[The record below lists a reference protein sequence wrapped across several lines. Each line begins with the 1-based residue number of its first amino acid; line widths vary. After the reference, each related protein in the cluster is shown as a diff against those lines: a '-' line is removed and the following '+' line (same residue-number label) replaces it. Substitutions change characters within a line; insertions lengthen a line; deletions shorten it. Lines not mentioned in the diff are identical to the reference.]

1 MGISHRTMHG
11 SSRSRGGTAVMVLP
25 ALLVLAGAAG
35 GVAWA
40 LGWLGGEKGDAV
52 PTRSTTTAVATV
64 GSFDITTTASGEL
77 QAIDQLEIRS
87 PLERETKIVEIVD
100 EGSFVEAGAV
110 LAVLNSDA
118 IRTELEDDDIALESE
133 RAELIAAENAL
144 EIQKSDNESSREAA
158 ELKLR
163 LAELALEQWR
173 EGDHALKMQ
182 ELGLGIEEAKREAER
197 LEEKHLRNQGL
208 LDEGFIS
215 EDQFKQDHLSLIKA
229 RARVETATLQLASY
243 TDYQQVRDREQKESD
258 VSQAQA
264 ELGRVE
270 RQNTIRLA
278 DKTAD
283 LTSKQRRVARREQ
296 KVAELRAQI
305 EAATVKAPTSGLVV
319 YGTTIELSRRGW
331 SNGEGMQIGQEVYP
345 NQLMFVLPDT
355 SRLEANVRVHESLA
369 GRIAAG
375 QTARVRVD
383 AANDRVF
390 SGTVTKIG
398 VLAENGGWRDP
409 NLREYTVT
417 ITMQGDNGGGVLKP
431 SMRCEAELQL
441 GRVENALS
449 VPVAALYND
458 GPMRYVHVPSGSLYR
473 RVPVKT
479 GRVSDTHAEVLVG
492 IEPGVSVL
500 VRAPEPG
507 ELASEGWDEAELKL
521 VGFSLDEEGNPV
533 PAADPGATDSGAPAA
548 ADAQATEAEVEP
560 ASFAGNG

>member
-1 MGISHRTMHG
+1 MTHPTSEG
-11 SSRSRGGTAVMVLP
+11 SVRGHARGGAAVKAVVAL
-25 ALLVLAGAAG
+25 ALLGGAAG
-35 GVAWA
+35 GAAWA
-40 LGWLGGEKGDAV
+40 MGWIGGAGGDAE
-52 PTRSTTTAVATV
+52 PARTKEVAFAEV
-64 GSFDITTTASGEL
+64 ASFDITTTASGEL

-100 EGSFVEAGAV
+100 EGSFVESGAV

-118 IRTELEDDDIALESE
+118 IRTELEDDEIALESE

-173 EGDHALKMQ
+173 EGDRALKMQ
-182 ELGLGIEEAKREAER
+182 ELGLGIEEARREAER
-197 LEEKHLRNQGL
+197 LEEKHQRNQGL
-208 LDEGFIS
+208 LEEGFIS

-296 KVAELRAQI
+296 KVGELRAQI
-305 EAATVKAPTSGLVV
+305 EAATIKAPTSGLVV

-331 SNGEGMQIGQEVYP
+331 SSGEGMQIGQEVYP

-355 SRLEANVRVHESLA
+355 SKLEANVRVHESLA
-369 GRIAAG
+369 GRIAPG
-375 QTARVRVD
+375 QSARVRVD

-431 SMRCEAELQL
+431 SMRCEAEVQL

-449 VPVAALYND
+449 VPVAALYSD
-458 GPMRYVHVPSGSLYR
+458 GAVRYVHVPSGPLYR
-473 RVPVKT
+473 RVPVKM
-479 GRVSDTHAEVLVG
+479 GRVSDTHAEVLAG
-492 IEPGVSVL
+492 IEQGVSVL

-507 ELASEGWDEAELKL
+507 ELASEAWDEAALKL
-521 VGFSLDEEGNPV
+521 VGFALDEDGNPV
-533 PAADPGATDSGAPAA
+533 PAAEPAAPAA
-548 ADAQATEAEVEP
+548 AEAPAAEAPATEAEVEP
-560 ASFAGNG
+560 ASFSENG